1 MAEFGQF
8 YPVVRDEE
16 GLLAAT
22 CQNVSAKVG
31 PDAPVFT
38 LITSNPSTD
47 LWQDE
52 DGGLIQEGNG
62 DGIILE

>member
-8 YPVVRDEE
+8 YPVARDEE
-16 GLLAAT
+16 NLLAAE
-22 CQNVSAKVG
+22 CQSVSAKVC
-31 PDAPVFT
+31 PDAPTFA
-38 LITSNPSTD
+38 LATSNPSTD